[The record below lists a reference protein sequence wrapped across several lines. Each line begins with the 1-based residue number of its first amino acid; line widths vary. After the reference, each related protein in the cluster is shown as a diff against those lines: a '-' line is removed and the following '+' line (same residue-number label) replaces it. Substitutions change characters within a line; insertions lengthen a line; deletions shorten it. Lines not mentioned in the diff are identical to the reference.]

1 MEKVR
6 FSCPRCN
13 TVMQAAADRVGGE
26 VGCPQ
31 CQHRFVLV
39 ENESPNH
46 ATRDFG
52 TSAADAPT
60 MPPSGT
66 RGSNELN
73 FAQPKPGSS
82 SSTPMGS
89 SPYPVGSPPA
99 HHHRFV
105 CPYCQTTH
113 PPIWK
118 SEVSPIGWIVF
129 AVLLVTTCFGC
140 FIGLFIRDRY
150 RVCSQCRVR
159 LD

>member
-1 MEKVR
+1 MDKVR

-39 ENESPNH
+39 ENESRDQS
-46 ATRDFG
+46 TLDFG
-52 TSAADAPT
+52 GSAAEAPT
-60 MPPSGT
+60 MPPSDT
-66 RGSNELN
+66 FRSSDVQPAKSSN
-73 FAQPKPGSS
+73 PY
-82 SSTPMGS
+82 S
-89 SPYPVGSPPA
+89 SPESSQFSYSPGMAGMPQT
-99 HHHRFV
+99 RFV
-105 CPYCQTTH
+105 CPYCQTTR